1 MSTYVFSSLYA
12 TQTHN
17 LLINVLPQIIN
28 FVSKS
33 KGCSKLGFSTT
44 SLYWTL
50 KGLGKIYLTEKILI
64 EAIIIL
70 LSQIWC
76 SNKILEYLWVLTLF
90 YFREICFLIFF
101 ILSMFK
107 MFKCFKYHAT
117 SRFIGDLCAMMTISQ
132 NPFKFIYPLKHSG
145 THATLL
151 DLAIKTEDGILVY
164 KLFDK
169 RDKFRFF
176 IVLMP
181 HFESNIQST
190 IFYGSIFSEFLCIGQ
205 VYTKTGAF
213 SI

>member
-107 MFKCFKYHAT
+107 IFFP
-117 SRFIGDLCAMMTISQ
+117 RNQLE
-132 NPFKFIYPLKHSG
+132 
-145 THATLL
+145 LL
-151 DLAIKTEDGILVY
+151 NIMLLV
-164 KLFDK
+164 D
-169 RDKFRFF
+169 
-176 IVLMP
+176 
-181 HFESNIQST
+181 S
-190 IFYGSIFSEFLCIGQ
+190 
-205 VYTKTGAF
+205 
-213 SI
+213 

>member
-1 MSTYVFSSLYA
+1 MGTDSVLFSG
-12 TQTHN
+12 N
-17 LLINVLPQIIN
+17 LLPYFFYFKHVQN
-28 FVSKS
+28 
-33 KGCSKLGFSTT
+33 
-44 SLYWTL
+44 
-50 KGLGKIYLTEKILI
+50 
-64 EAIIIL
+64 L
-70 LSQIWC
+70 LSKK
-76 SNKILEYLWVLTLF
+76 ST
-90 YFREICFLIFF
+90 RA
-101 ILSMFK
+101 
-107 MFKCFKYHAT
+107 FKYHAT

-145 THATLL
+145 THAAFV

-213 SI
+213 SAQSYRTSFKDAIARTKSKLHQQKDYKRFSKISGHTKKIWQKL